1 MGSGVA
7 MSSSVR
13 QSAAVLCSSRGV
25 RGDDLAVLSCV
36 RLQVETDASKAR
48 ETSTRR
54 PLGNASVL

>member
-7 MSSSVR
+7 MSSSV
-13 QSAAVLCSSRGV
+13 AAVCGSALLEPRV